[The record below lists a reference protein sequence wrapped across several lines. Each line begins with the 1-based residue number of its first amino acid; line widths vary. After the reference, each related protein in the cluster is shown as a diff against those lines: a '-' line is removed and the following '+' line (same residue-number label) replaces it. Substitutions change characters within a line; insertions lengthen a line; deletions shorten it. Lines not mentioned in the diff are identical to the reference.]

1 MKEQPEPWIQ
11 ALEAEWSK
19 PDGFLG
25 RVREGVF
32 DSLEGASFASKLDG
46 IKLPRDAPIARRLVS
61 LIWYIPMFLDWQ
73 KRRVVE
79 KGGDAL
85 AFEQFVN
92 HVRAIVE
99 EILGVP

>member
-1 MKEQPEPWIQ
+1 
-11 ALEAEWSK
+11 
-19 PDGFLG
+19 
-25 RVREGVF
+25 
-32 DSLEGASFASKLDG
+32 
-46 IKLPRDAPIARRLVS
+46 
-61 LIWYIPMFLDWQ
+61 MFLDWQ

-85 AFEQFVN
+85 AFEQLVN

>member
-1 MKEQPEPWIQ
+1 MSEQIQNWIQ
-11 ALEAEWSK
+11 SLEAEWAK

-25 RVREGVF
+25 KAREGVF
-32 DSLEGASFASKLDG
+32 DPRQGASFVSQLEN
-46 IKLPRDAPIARRLVS
+46 IQPSQNAPIDRRLVS

-73 KRRVVE
+73 KRRVID

-85 AFEQFVN
+85 AFEQLVN
-92 HVRAIVE
+92 RVRAIVE

>member
-1 MKEQPEPWIQ
+1 MKEHTKQWIQ
-11 ALEAEWSK
+11 VLEAEWSK
-19 PDGFLG
+19 PEGFLG

-32 DSLEGASFASKLDG
+32 DPLEGANFASKLDS
-46 IKLPRDAPIARRLVS
+46 IKLPRDASIDRRLVS
-61 LIWYIPMFLDWQ
+61 LTWYIPMFLDWQ

-85 AFEQFVN
+85 AFEQFIN

>member
-1 MKEQPEPWIQ
+1 MNEPVQEWIRS
-11 ALEAEWSK
+11 LEVEWSK

-32 DSLEGASFASKLDG
+32 DPRQGAVFVSKLES
-46 IKLPRDAPIARRLVS
+46 IRLPENAPIDRRLVS
-61 LIWYIPMFLDWQ
+61 LTWYIPMFLDWQ
-73 KRRVVE
+73 KRRIVE

-92 HVRAIVE
+92 RVRATVE
-99 EILGVP
+99 GILGVP